1 MRRTI
6 AIALILCA
14 LPAGGVAYAAQA
26 TGEAEIEMEDFAFVP
41 ARKVVRK
48 GQLVK
53 WKNSDR
59 APHNAVATK
68 RVDGKPVFRTR
79 TINKDGRVTIRAPRT
94 AGTYRYICT
103 IHPQMKGTL
112 VVR

>member
-1 MRRTI
+1 
-6 AIALILCA
+6 
-14 LPAGGVAYAAQA
+14 
-26 TGEAEIEMEDFAFVP
+26 
-41 ARKVVRK
+41 
-48 GQLVK
+48 VK